1 MAEIAYL
8 QKSKLVLPYN
18 SFCYHFP
25 SFNRDRNKRY
35 KCCEERVT
43 FSVQCST
50 TQDLDNSIIILSID
64 GKGKHKYKFDDEE
77 EVRKTVNRLKWHME
91 EQNAVLSQVLE
102 LSMIFMMKSRKKLIK
117 EASKLNLKQISTSK
131 SNFIAWN
138 WNSREVQSDQK

>member
-8 QKSKLVLPYN
+8 QKAKLVLPYN
-18 SFCYHFP
+18 GFCYHFP

-50 TQDLDNSIIILSID
+50 SQYLDNIILILSID
-64 GKGKHKYKFDDEE
+64 KKGKHRYEFDDEE
-77 EVRKTVNRLKWHME
+77 EVRNTVNRLKWHVE
-91 EQNAVLSQVLE
+91 EPNAVLSLEVLE

-131 SNFIAWN
+131 SNFIAKN
-138 WNSREVQSDQK
+138 WNSREV